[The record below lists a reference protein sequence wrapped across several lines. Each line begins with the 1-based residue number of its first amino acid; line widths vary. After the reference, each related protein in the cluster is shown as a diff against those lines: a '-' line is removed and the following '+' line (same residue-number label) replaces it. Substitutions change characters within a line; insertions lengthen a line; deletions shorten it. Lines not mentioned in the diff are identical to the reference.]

1 MASASLQEGDAQNPP
16 QRSMWQTTLMY
27 GMAALFMLSMF
38 GNRDS
43 KSRSNNIDSPPP
55 DNGIQRVANTGYAP
69 FAQKGD
75 LYTIIINSSD
85 NEIFP
90 GGFFAD
96 LVFAASEEDISRQ
109 YNVNLS
115 KCATTNCSLTLDIKL
130 RIKGKEYVQNFS
142 LIQFL
147 PPRRIRQKQKLFD
160 NSNNVD
166 NASSSLNV
174 QPVSSWKR
182 YFQPTLT
189 LSPIVDF
196 SNPLPPQVKSHYYFD
211 EDTQKYLPLIYINN
225 FWHLR
230 DHLLEI
236 NATTATS
243 PFNFTIIV
251 SSLPLWK
258 FALYINFE
266 QSMKQQQEMG
276 LSRPEDSDEIKR
288 IFLET
293 NPYFLGLTCMVTL
306 MHMLFEYLAFSNDVK
321 FWRNRK
327 DFKGLSLRTIVMNC
341 YFQTII
347 FLYLLDG
354 DETSW
359 AILLPSGFGVLIEYW
374 KLAQTAR
381 LVRGEGR
388 WWKIK
393 FSDSYDNRTRRHD
406 NIAVRYLMY
415 VMTPILFCYTV
426 YSALFETHRGWYS
439 FIIGT
444 QVRFIYF
451 FGFAMMT
458 PQIFI
463 NYKMK
468 SVTQLPWRT
477 FVYRALN
484 TVIDDLFAFI
494 IKMPWLHR
502 LACFRDDVVF
512 LILLYQRWIYPVD
525 SNRSEGSS
533 EYGDDEDDS
542 SKNEGDAEPKQLNK
556 GENQEKMEAIS
567 NYECHRQKELSN
579 ESKKKQ

>member
-1 MASASLQEGDAQNPP
+1 MPSAYLQEEDAQNPP
-16 QRSMWQTTLMY
+16 QRSIWQRILMY
-27 GMAALFMLSMF
+27 GVAVFFMLSMF
-38 GNRDS
+38 GNRDTKSSSS
-43 KSRSNNIDSPPP
+43 KSNSPLP
-55 DNGIQRVANTGYAP
+55 DNSFQRGVNMGYAP
-69 FAQKGD
+69 FAEKGD

-90 GGFFAD
+90 GALFTD
-96 LVFAASEEDISRQ
+96 LVFAGSEQEILHQ
-109 YNVNLS
+109 YSVNLS
-115 KCATTNCSLTLDIKL
+115 KCATKNCSLTLDIKV
-130 RIKGKEYVQNFS
+130 RIKNKEYVQSFS
-142 LIQFL
+142 LIRFL
-147 PPRRIRQKQKLFD
+147 PPRRIRQEQKLFD
-160 NSNNVD
+160 KSNNVD
-166 NASSSLNV
+166 NASSFLNL
-174 QPVSSWKR
+174 QPDSPWKG

-196 SNPLPPQVKSHYYFD
+196 SNPLPPQIKSYYHLD
-211 EDTQKYLPLIYINN
+211 EVTQKYLPLIYINN
-225 FWHLR
+225 FWLLR

-236 NATTATS
+236 NATTVTS
-243 PFNFTIIV
+243 PFNFTVIM
-251 SSLPLWK
+251 SPLPLWK
-258 FALYINFE
+258 FAIYINFE

-276 LSRPEDSDEIKR
+276 LSKSEDSDEIKR

-293 NPYFLGLTCMVTL
+293 NPYFLGLTCVITL

-359 AILLPSGFGVLIEYW
+359 TILLPSGFGVLVEYW

-388 WWKIK
+388 WWKIE
-393 FSDSYDNRTRRHD
+393 FSDSYDKRTRKHD
-406 NIAVRYLMY
+406 DNAVRYLMY

-426 YSALFETHRGWYS
+426 YSALFETHKGWYS
-439 FIIGT
+439 FIIST

-468 SVTQLPWRT
+468 TVTQLPWRT

-533 EYGDDEDDS
+533 DYGDDEDGTS
-542 SKNEGDAEPKQLNK
+542 RNEGEVEQKHLDNK
-556 GENQEKMEAIS
+556 ENQEQMEEKS
-567 NYECHRQKELSN
+567 DHECHEGKESTN